1 MSIFDPGDRP
11 KLNRR
16 QSLQLGAAATAAGL
30 LGTEELAT
38 PAQAASGSG
47 SDGGGGDPARASG
60 NIATRLFADEMPN
73 LNTAPYLAREV
84 PLASLQPPPG
94 KYSVPG
100 EARRLPH
107 RAWDTH
113 PPVKYY
119 ELFQRK
125 VRVKLHADLP
135 EEDMWGFQQKGDP
148 VYPTLAWPGGPT
160 FHTKEGQPILVRIWN
175 LLGPASRHQGYGMP
189 ETTTHL
195 HDNHNTEESDGNA
208 DDYYPKL
215 TEHDAAHRDEG
226 LFKDFHWINKP
237 AGVDPKIPNS
247 HTGDPTETMGSLWY
261 HDHRHDFTAANTY
274 KGLIG
279 MYTVFDNID
288 NDNEAMVVD
297 SSLPLDQQ
305 PLKLP
310 SGKYDVP
317 SILAD
322 KMIDS
327 SGHLVFDQLE
337 MDGILGN
344 KFTLNGKIQP
354 HFKVEPRQ
362 YRIRVL
368 NPGPSRVFGSS
379 LKVAA
384 NAVGDMRGATNYPHA
399 WAIGFDGM
407 LLTHAL
413 PFVGPGM
420 RAPAQRVV
428 LLIDFKPLRD
438 DPQFVGKHLYVV
450 NEFAQSNGNKPDG
463 FVANRV
469 TGPEFRAVLPG
480 VPVCRF
486 DLIPSTGPD
495 LSTPIRQFVST
506 ALGGGG
512 RTLRELPP
520 FPAGVNELSEAAIL
534 AAVGKKYPFPSA
546 PSVATVRDWR
556 FDRTNGQWAVNNR
569 LYDGEH
575 PAALCKKDTA
585 EIWIFRNN
593 SGGWLHP
600 MHVHFEK
607 FRTLYRANGLKPLPD
622 NPRFGRGDTM
632 ALGPGERAV
641 ILLRFRD
648 FTGKYLMHCHN
659 TVHEDH
665 AMMVRWDI
673 VK

>member
-1 MSIFDPGDRP
+1 MSTSDPGNRRP

-30 LGTEELAT
+30 LGAEEMAA

-47 SDGGGGDPARASG
+47 GGDPSFAKG
-60 NIATRLFADEMPN
+60 GYPTPPFADPMPQLN
-73 LNTAPYLAREV
+73 LSQFRAVPV
-84 PLASLQPPPG
+84 PLSSLSPQPG
-94 KYSVPG
+94 KYAVAG
-100 EARRLPH
+100 EARRDPH
-107 RAWDTH
+107 PAWETH
-113 PPVKYY
+113 PPQLYY
-119 ELFQRK
+119 EIFEEEVQ
-125 VRVKLHADLP
+125 VKMHRDLP
-135 EEDMWGFQQKGDP
+135 YSTMWGFRQRGDP
-148 VYPTLAWPGGPT
+148 PGTAMTPGPT
-160 FHTKEGQPILVRIWN
+160 FHATADVPILVRIWN
-175 LLGPASRHQGYGMP
+175 KLPPPSQHQGYGMP

-195 HDNHNTEESDGNA
+195 HDNHNTSESDGNA
-208 DDYYPKL
+208 DDYYPKTHEL
-215 TEHDAAHRDEG
+215 DPADNDPGR
-226 LFKDFHWINKP
+226 FKDFHWINLP
-237 AGVDPKIPNS
+237 AG
-247 HTGDPTETMGSLWY
+247 GDPLETMGTLWY

-274 KGLIG
+274 KGLVG
-279 MYTVFDNID
+279 FYLVFDEVD
-288 NDNEAMVVD
+288 NDDEAAPD
-297 SSLPLDQQ
+297 NPSLPLKQR

-310 SGKYDVP
+310 SGQYDMPIV
-317 SILAD
+317 LAD
-322 KMIDS
+322 KAFDS
-327 SGHLVFDQLE
+327 SGYLVFDQLE

-344 KFTLNGKIQP
+344 KFTVNGKIQP
-354 HFKVEPRQ
+354 YLGVEPRQ
-362 YRIRVL
+362 YRFRVL
-368 NPGPSRVFGSS
+368 NPGPSRVYGIS

-384 NAVGDMRGATNYPHA
+384 NAVGDLRGATDYPHA

-407 LLTHAL
+407 LFTHAQ

-428 LLIDFKPLRD
+428 VVIDFKPLRD
-438 DPQFVGKHLYVV
+438 DPQFIGKHLYAV
-450 NEFAQSNGNKPDG
+450 NEFAQSNGNKPDNFIG
-463 FVANRV
+463 NTV
-469 TGPEFRAVLPG
+469 TGPQFRATLPG
-480 VPVCRF
+480 VPMLRF

-495 LSTPIRQFVST
+495 PSTPIRQFLPT

-520 FPAGVNELSEAAIL
+520 FPPGVNELSEAAIL

-600 MHVHFEK
+600 IHVHFEK

-641 ILLRFRD
+641 VFMQFRD